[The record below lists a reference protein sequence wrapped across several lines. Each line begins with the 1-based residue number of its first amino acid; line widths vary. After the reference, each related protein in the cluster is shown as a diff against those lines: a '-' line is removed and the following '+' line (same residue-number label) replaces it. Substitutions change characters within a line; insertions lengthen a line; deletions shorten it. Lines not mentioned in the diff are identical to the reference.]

1 MRQAPGPLPAPF
13 PPKKQVADTL
23 KPLADGTH
31 NIMTIGFHMVIQ
43 HKAPPLIGISL
54 GPWDASL
61 TALKEQRQCVLTVP
75 SVEMAE
81 VVVDIGNCS
90 KDDEDLK
97 ETSKW
102 DRFGLDALPAEKVKA
117 PLVGGAHAIAN
128 IECVVKDTKMVASCG
143 MWVLKPV
150 KAWINPNMKPGEG
163 GRCSIIAGMAR
174 LWLME
179 RSWI

>member
-1 MRQAPGPLPAPF
+1 
-13 PPKKQVADTL
+13 
-23 KPLADGTH
+23 
-31 NIMTIGFHMVIQ
+31 MTIGFHMVIQ

-54 GPWDASL
+54 GPWDASF

-75 SVEMAE
+75 SVEIAE

-90 KDDEDLK
+90 KNDEDLK

-117 PLVGGAHAIAN
+117 PLVGGAHVIAN
-128 IECVVKDTKMVASCG
+128 IECVVKDTKMVASYG
-143 MWVLKPV
+143 MWVLEPV

-163 GRCSIIAGMAR
+163 GKMFHHRGDDTFVVDGEALDLKDRMVK
-174 LWLME
+174 LQE
-179 RSWI
+179 FQD